1 MEPRPKNLSVCIIAK
16 NEAERL
22 PTAVASVKRIA
33 DEVVVVDTGSGDDT
47 VAVAQSLGAR
57 VISHPWRD
65 DFSDARN
72 ASIDAAEGAW
82 ILYLDADEY
91 VPPESEARILR
102 AVEGKADA
110 YFVRIESPVDS
121 TAGRL
126 FVHFFPRLFKKLP
139 GVRFEGR
146 VHEQIFPALERAGA
160 RVESSDI
167 VIKHTGYATSR
178 DQIRAKARRNADLL
192 SADLAADPANALA
205 HFHLGEAHS
214 MLDDHQ
220 AAAASYQEAL
230 RVGRLPREVKAVVL
244 QNLSNSLIR
253 LKRYDEAI
261 SGLRKAQETL
271 PGLLTVHL
279 LLASAH
285 YAQGKFDKAEK
296 EMVAY
301 LSKSREQKG
310 GLGLKLGHE
319 PDLPAAMVLLAR
331 CKLARGQTAEARDL
345 LKDAV
350 NLDPGAA
357 DAHLLLA
364 RIAFEG
370 ARFADAVLSYEEAL
384 KSRAG
389 DDRIWIDLAKACLAA
404 GSVDRAVEAVER
416 ALASG
421 LTTADLLKCLGFLR
435 IKRKDFPAAIQAYKR
450 AAEIAPGDR
459 DACRKL
465 AGLYHILGDDPAAKA
480 FVRESEARQEVATPA
495 KTGA

>member
-1 MEPRPKNLSVCIIAK
+1 LEPRPKNLSVCIIAK

-192 SADLAADPANALA
+192 SADLA
-205 HFHLGEAHS
+205 EA
-214 MLDDHQ
+214 
-220 AAAASYQEAL
+220 
-230 RVGRLPREVKAVVL
+230 G
-244 QNLSNSLIR
+244 
-253 LKRYDEAI
+253 
-261 SGLRKAQETL
+261 
-271 PGLLTVHL
+271 
-279 LLASAH
+279 
-285 YAQGKFDKAEK
+285 
-296 EMVAY
+296 
-301 LSKSREQKG
+301 
-310 GLGLKLGHE
+310 
-319 PDLPAAMVLLAR
+319 
-331 CKLARGQTAEARDL
+331 
-345 LKDAV
+345 
-350 NLDPGAA
+350 
-357 DAHLLLA
+357 
-364 RIAFEG
+364 
-370 ARFADAVLSYEEAL
+370 
-384 KSRAG
+384 RAG
-389 DDRIWIDLAKACLAA
+389 MER
-404 GSVDRAVEAVER
+404 RAPE
-416 ALASG
+416 
-421 LTTADLLKCLGFLR
+421 F
-435 IKRKDFPAAIQAYKR
+435 KD
-450 AAEIAPGDR
+450 
-459 DACRKL
+459 
-465 AGLYHILGDDPAAKA
+465 
-480 FVRESEARQEVATPA
+480 
-495 KTGA
+495 